1 MIIILLRIPVYCA
14 PMKRSTLLLSLF
26 VVPLVLL
33 SCGFL
38 TGTPPA
44 EEPQGSEETS
54 SSAPELNEEDLVTKN
69 VAYTGILEE
78 GGVTIYQEGSH
89 RLMLSDG
96 KMVLLKSPEDSEVP
110 LNLYVGKLVR
120 VKGDVM
126 PTVEAGGT
134 IMEVKEIHLIRRETD
149 AEGNEHEV
157 LRVLCSGVGE
167 RGTGCPENLVCDLQE
182 DGMGI
187 CMEELVG
194 GSSVSSS
201 ESSSSSENSLSSSVS
216 SGTSPSSPSSASTS
230 SVHSSSSFTS
240 SSSSTSS
247 SLVSSGTSA
256 SAGSMGS
263 GYGKAVELMLK
274 EEYASDRWTQE
285 YCTSHVGFCVPV
297 HKNWYYKSFGA
308 LSSVLWH
315 VEMGA
320 LDVEK
325 MGDGPIAVEL
335 KSGDVV
341 SIGVADGD
349 VKIVGGKVIGY
360 RSFSD
365 SRHFEISAVDSLR
378 VPVEYVTKSLSVIMV
393 E

>member
-1 MIIILLRIPVYCA
+1 
-14 PMKRSTLLLSLF
+14 MKRSTLLLSIF
-26 VVPLVLL
+26 VVPLVLF
-33 SCGFL
+33 SCDFL
-38 TGTPPA
+38 TETPPA
-44 EEPQGSEETS
+44 QEPAAMEEALPPP
-54 SSAPELNEEDLVTKN
+54 PEVNEEDLVTKN
-69 VAYTGILEE
+69 VTYTGILEE

-96 KMVLLKSPEDSEVP
+96 KMVLLKTSEDSDVA
-110 LNLYVGKLVR
+110 LALYIGKLVR

-134 IMEVKEIHLIRRETD
+134 IMEAKEIHLIRRETD

-157 LRVLCSGVGE
+157 LRVLCGGVLRPGSRSGPEPSGPKA
-167 RGTGCPENLVCDLQE
+167 GQAGNAGCPENLVCEIQE
-182 DGMGI
+182 DGMGV

-194 GSSVSSS
+194 GSASLESSSSAESS
-201 ESSSSSENSLSSSVS
+201 ESSSDSSVSSTSSSVS
-216 SGTSPSSPSSASTS
+216 SSVSPPSSVTSA
-230 SVHSSSSFTS
+230 S
-240 SSSSTSS
+240 SSSSTSAS
-247 SLVSSGTSA
+247 VSSSVSS

-263 GYGKAVELMLK
+263 GYEKAVELMLG
-274 EEYASDRWTQE
+274 EDYAPARWTQE
-285 YCTSHVGFCVPV
+285 YCTSHAGFCVPV

-320 LDVEK
+320 LDVEN

-335 KSGDVV
+335 KSGDVA

-349 VKIVGGKVIGY
+349 VKIVGGRVIGY

-365 SRHFEISAVDSLR
+365 SRHFEISAVESLR
-378 VPVEYVTKSLSVIMV
+378 VPVEYVAKSLSLITV

>member
-1 MIIILLRIPVYCA
+1 MYSQNSCIPRYRYTSLT
-14 PMKRSTLLLSLF
+14 MKRSTLLLSLF
-26 VVPLVLL
+26 VVPLTLL
-33 SCGFL
+33 SCDFL
-38 TGTPPA
+38 TKTPPA
-44 EEPQGSEETS
+44 QEPQAVEEPVTT
-54 SSAPELNEEDLVTKN
+54 APDVNEEDLVTKN
-69 VAYTGILEE
+69 VTYTGILEE

-96 KMVLLKSPEDSEVP
+96 KMVLLKSPADSQMS
-110 LNLYVGKLVR
+110 LSLYAGKLVR

-134 IMEVKEIHLIRRETD
+134 IMEAKEVHLIRRETD

-157 LRVLCSGVGE
+157 LRMLCGGASNA
-167 RGTGCPENLVCDLQE
+167 GCPDDLVCE
-182 DGMGI
+182 IEADGMGV

-194 GSSVSSS
+194 GSVSSDS
-201 ESSSSSENSLSSSVS
+201 SLSAESSDSSSSVS
-216 SGTSPSSPSSASTS
+216 ST
-230 SVHSSSSFTS
+230 SSSSVSSSVTS
-240 SSSSTSS
+240 SSVSSVTTSSPSSSTSS
-247 SLVSSGTSA
+247 SVSSSVSS

-263 GYGKAVELMLK
+263 TYGKAVELMLK
-274 EEYASDRWTQE
+274 EEYAADRWTQE

-320 LDVEK
+320 LDVEN
-325 MGDGPIAVEL
+325 MGDGPISVEL

-341 SIGVADGD
+341 SIGVGDGD
-349 VKIVGGKVIGY
+349 VKVVGGRVIGY

-365 SRHFEISAVDSLR
+365 SRHFEISAVESLR
-378 VPVEYVTKSLSVIMV
+378 VPVEYVAKSLSLITV